1 MTPNSIYADQSLRG
15 GIHVSS
21 ADVIKIFCDI
31 DVIKKISRSI
41 IKLEREKSTR
51 YYMITYSDMALKF
64 NGTAVR
70 VRAISTQPEVIYLFD
85 QKTDSFIGQVREF
98 IKPYGDKASIESEG
112 DDRSEKQIKRV
123 GGIRKNLKNKAT
135 TKLEAVQDYNPPLL
149 ASNFEIPVF
158 D

>member
-1 MTPNSIYADQSLRG
+1 MTPNSMHADQSLRG

-31 DVIKKISRSI
+31 DAIKKISRSI
-41 IKLEREKSTR
+41 IKMVREKSTR
-51 YYMITYSDMALKF
+51 YYMITSSDMALKF

-70 VRAISTQPEVIYLFD
+70 VRGISTQPEVIYLFD
-85 QKTDSFIGQVREF
+85 QKTDAFIGQVKEF
-98 IKPYGDKASIESEG
+98 IKPYGDKASIESES
-112 DDRSEKQIKRV
+112 DDRSEQQIKRV

-135 TKLEAVQDYNPPLL
+135 TRLETVKDYNPPVL
-149 ASNFEIPVF
+149 ASNFEIPVL